1 MKTLILGTALTSLF
15 ALNAAKA
22 QTQQDKGTLNVVW
35 NNCLPSMHNSLCGF
49 GVEYAPKNA
58 ANLAFGVSALYNR
71 GTVGF
76 DIGSNAFDF
85 RDKHFF
91 AIRPS
96 VGMVIA
102 NEGKENWLNTYGVET
117 IQGFTLYSKDTP
129 EQAGTVSTYRGRPI
143 VNNGRQRLL
152 GSVVLGTDI
161 VFGRATGI
169 FNGVVGARYEFG
181 PNNSKMNL
189 NLGLRINVNNTV
201 KAVKKLKH

>member
-1 MKTLILGTALTSLF
+1 MKNVILGTALTSLF

-22 QTQQDKGTLNVVW
+22 QDKGTLNVVW
-35 NNCLPSMHNSLCGF
+35 DNCLPSMHNSLCGF

-76 DIGSNAFDF
+76 NIGSNAFDF

-102 NEGKENWLNTYGVET
+102 NEGKENWLNMYGVET
-117 IQGFTLYSKDTP
+117 VQGFTLYSKDTP
-129 EQAGTVSTYRGRPI
+129 EQAGTVSTYRGRPV

-152 GSVVLGTDI
+152 GSVVLGTDV
-161 VFGRATGI
+161 VFGRSKGI

-189 NLGLRINVNNTV
+189 NLGLRINVNNAV
-201 KAVKKLKH
+201 KAVKKPAI